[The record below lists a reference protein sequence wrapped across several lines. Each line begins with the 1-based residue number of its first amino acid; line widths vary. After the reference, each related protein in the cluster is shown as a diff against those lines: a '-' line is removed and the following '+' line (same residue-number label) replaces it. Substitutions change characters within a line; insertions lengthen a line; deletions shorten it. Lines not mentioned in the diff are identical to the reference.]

1 MPESNQLTEQPTV
14 SVVVASYNSWE
25 SLEQCL
31 SSLAGQQ
38 TVEVIVADCSDS
50 DHTPALAARFPSVKF
65 RHFNHRM
72 SIPQLRWAGVRQST
86 GDIVALTECWMLPSP
101 DWVAAL
107 RETHVKHPAAPAVGG
122 PVDFPPRGQSAPL
135 FLWADYFSDHIQYMP
150 PADDGYR
157 DELPGHNCS
166 YRRWVFDE
174 FSDLIER
181 GAWDPLIH
189 RRLKNRG
196 YHLRFAG
203 RAVVHYCGHLPRR
216 KILSQRFHYGR
227 WFAGEL
233 KRGMGVPERILRAIL
248 SPLVPFLMLRRA
260 WKAVSLKAG
269 RRRLA
274 QSAPWLLV
282 FYVAWSFGEGCGYLF
297 GSGSSEHRI
306 F

>member
-1 MPESNQLTEQPTV
+1 MPESNQLREQPTV
-14 SVVVASYNSWE
+14 SVVVASYNAWE

-38 TVEVIVADCSDS
+38 ATEVIVADCSDA
-50 DHTPALAARFPSVKF
+50 DRTPVLAARFPNVKF
-65 RHFNHRM
+65 CHYNRRM
-72 SIPQLRWAGVRQST
+72 SIPRLRWAGVRQST
-86 GDIVALTECWMLPSP
+86 GEIVALTECWMVPSP
-101 DWVAAL
+101 GWVAAL
-107 RETHVKHPAAPAVGG
+107 RETHLKHPADPAVGG
-122 PVDFPPRGQSAPL
+122 PVGFPPPGRSAPL
-135 FLWADYFSDHIQYMP
+135 FLWADYFSDYVQFMP

-166 YRRWVFDE
+166 YKRWVLDE

-181 GAWDPLIH
+181 GDWEPLIH

-196 YHLRFAG
+196 YRLRFAG
-203 RAVVHYCGHLPRR
+203 RAEVHYSGHLPRR
-216 KILSQRFHYGR
+216 KILPQRFHYGR

-233 KRGMGVPERILRAIL
+233 RHGMGVPERILRGIL
-248 SPLVPFLMLRRA
+248 FPVVPFVMLRRA
-260 WKAVSLKAG
+260 WKAVSRKAG

-274 QSAPWLLV
+274 RSAAWLLV
-282 FYVAWSFGEGCGYLF
+282 FYAAWSLGEGCGYLF

>member
-72 SIPQLRWAGVRQST
+72 SIPQLRWAGVSQST
-86 GDIVALTECWMLPSP
+86 GEIVALTECWMVPSP
-101 DWVAAL
+101 GWVAAL
-107 RETHVKHPAAPAVGG
+107 RETHVKHPADPAVGG

-227 WFAGEL
+227 WSAGSPPQPRMLYVGVSGVAGEL
-233 KRGMGVPERILRAIL
+233 FHAGKFYPKTAAGLQASSNAAWGSRNASYEQF
-248 SPLVPFLMLRRA
+248 FLPWFLFLCFGA
-260 WKAVSLKAG
+260 LG
-269 RRRLA
+269 RRSL
-274 QSAPWLLV
+274 
-282 FYVAWSFGEGCGYLF
+282 
-297 GSGSSEHRI
+297 
-306 F
+306 